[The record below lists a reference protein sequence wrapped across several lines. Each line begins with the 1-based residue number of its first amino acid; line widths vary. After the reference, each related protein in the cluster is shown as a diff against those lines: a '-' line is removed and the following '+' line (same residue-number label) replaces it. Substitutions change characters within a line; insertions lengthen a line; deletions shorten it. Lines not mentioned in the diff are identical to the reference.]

1 MSEQDLKH
9 MWKRQ
14 DVAAATF
21 TPAELRDKAD
31 VFRRTIRRRNL
42 LEYAAGAIA
51 IAGSC
56 FNIWLFGDALTRV
69 ASLVSIVGI
78 GIVLWQLHRRASTHA
93 APEDLG
99 QPGLR
104 SYRAQLVRQRDAMRS
119 VWLWYILPL
128 LPGYELFIW
137 SRRVAMAM
145 SGGGWWIYA
154 LMPALGAVVVA
165 LNLYGA
171 RKLKREID
179 HLDRET
185 DGVVE

>member
-1 MSEQDLKH
+1 MNEQNLKLL
-9 MWKRQ
+9 WKGQ
-14 DVAAATF
+14 VASAPSF
-21 TPAELRDKAD
+21 TPDELRRMAA

-42 LEYAAGAIA
+42 LEYIAGAIA

-69 ASLVSIVGI
+69 ASVISTVGI
-78 GIVLWQLHRRASTHA
+78 GTVLWQLHRRASMQA
-93 APEDLG
+93 SPENLG

-104 SYRAQLVRQRDAMRS
+104 SYRAQLVRQRDALRS

-137 SRRVAMAM
+137 ARRMAMAM

-165 LNLYGA
+165 LNLYSA
-171 RKLKREID
+171 RKLQREIER
-179 HLDRET
+179 LDRET
-185 DGVVE
+185 DGVIE

>member
-1 MSEQDLKH
+1 MNEQDLKQL
-9 MWKRQ
+9 WKRQ
-14 DVAAATF
+14 AVPAATF
-21 TPAELRDKAD
+21 TPAELRGKAE

-42 LEYAAGAIA
+42 LEYVAGATA

-69 ASLVSIVGI
+69 ASLVSIAGI
-78 GIVLWQLHRRASTHA
+78 GTVLWQLHRRASTQA
-93 APEDLG
+93 SPEDLG

-179 HLDRET
+179 RLDRET
-185 DGVVE
+185 DGGIQ